1 MEHTHNAIRRFNH
14 LLGEMEGV
22 YHDISLQ
29 LGLSDSVSKI
39 LYTLCIFENRC
50 PLRLLARQ
58 NGLSKQTVH
67 SAIQHLEA
75 DGLVL
80 LEPAGGKSK
89 DVVLTERGKI
99 YAAQTAARI
108 VEIENSIFAS
118 WPPEDVQR
126 YLSLTEEFLHALQI
140 RAQTL

>member
-80 LEPAGGKSK
+80 LEPADGKNK

-140 RAQTL
+140 RAQAL